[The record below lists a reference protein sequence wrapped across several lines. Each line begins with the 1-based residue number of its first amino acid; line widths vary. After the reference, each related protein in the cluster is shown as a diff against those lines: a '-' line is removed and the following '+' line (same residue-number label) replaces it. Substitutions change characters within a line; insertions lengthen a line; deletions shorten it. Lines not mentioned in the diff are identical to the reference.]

1 MRLKLPTDKDGD
13 VLFCTVKTY
22 KLFLAH
28 GRLGAEALPLYFHLM
43 FTARLQQTNRVKAND
58 KYLMKALQVGK
69 VKLKSLKAF
78 LKILG
83 LIEYTQERGDDG
95 RMKESYIQVNF
106 LSQEKLTD
114 GTESVPPDNNRWYK
128 SCTAGTENRPPV
140 PAPKCLNLT
149 MKEEAAGM
157 DSVPPAEPAGPP
169 DGPPGPPVANPD
181 RVCKVQATPAIKKLM
196 SDLCDQMNKRKAPE
210 VQLKLGPIGEVED
223 KPNEKAEERN
233 ENREGQAT
241 G

>member
-1 MRLKLPTDKDGD
+1 LKLPTDKDSD

-28 GRLGAEALPLYFHLM
+28 GRLGMEALALYMHLI
-43 FTARLQQTNRVKAND
+43 FTARLQGTNRIRATD
-58 KYLMKALQVGK
+58 KYLMNGLQVGEK
-69 VKLKSLKAF
+69 KLRSLKAF
-78 LKILG
+78 LRISG
-83 LIEYTQERGDDG
+83 LIDYVQDRSDG
-95 RMKESYIQVNF
+95 RIKAYYIQVNF
-106 LSQEKLTD
+106 PSQENSGEANSAPVERD
-114 GTESVPPDNNRWYK
+114 RWGK
-128 SCTAGTENRPPV
+128 FCPSRAITAGAVSED
-140 PAPKCLNLT
+140 KCLRLT
-149 MKEEAAGM
+149 MKEEATQAN
-157 DSVPPAEPAGPP
+157 SAPPAEPAAPPAGPA
-169 DGPPGPPVANPD
+169 GPPVASPD

-196 SDLCDQMNKRKAPE
+196 SDLCDQMNKRKSPE